1 MIRSFKDKMKSK
13 QEAYQKEQDRLAVIA
28 EQKRKE
34 AEWQEYEQKQKAIA
48 EHNQQILEEE
58 KLRQHAKYLEWKQEQ
73 SLLKEQTEL
82 VQKVD
87 SGIGIGHADT
97 WVLTWIS
104 FSTHPKI
111 IDLPM
116 PEKIRLFKIA
126 ERQQVD
132 KLNYYTNLFSADN
145 AMGPTGYWVDGS
157 IDSFDDI
164 TIISKNVTWT
174 NSVDVNSPI
183 TVEAGVTLTVQG
195 ILTTNALITNL
206 GTIVVEGLI
215 VENVSINNLAA
226 GQVIIE

>member
-34 AEWQEYEQKQKAIA
+34 AEWETFEQEQKAIV

-58 KLRQHAKYLEWKQEQ
+58 RLRQHTKYLEWRQDQ
-73 SLLKEQTEL
+73 ALLKEQTEP
-82 VQKVD
+82 VQQVD

-104 FSTHPKI
+104 FSTHPKV

-132 KLNYYTNLFSADN
+132 KLNYYTNLFSAEN
-145 AMGPTGYWVDGS
+145 AIGNTGYWIDGDVDANDS
-157 IDSFDDI
+157 IE
-164 TIISKNVTWT
+164 IISQDITWT
-174 NSVDVNSPI
+174 NSVDVNVPL
-183 TVEAGVTLTVQG
+183 TVEVGVTLTVQG
-195 ILTTNALITNL
+195 ILTTNAAITNY
-206 GTIVVEGLI
+206 GTIKVEGLV
-215 VENVSINNLAA
+215 VENVSISNQGA
-226 GQVIIE
+226 GEVIVG